1 MCNNSL
7 SPGISVSFYHMFLSM
22 TGIVVSGYA
31 PLGSPDRPYPNKEA
45 DPIVLNDPVLKKIAA
60 KHNKTVA
67 LVSLS
72 CFCFCFVSFV
82 CFFLFLF
89 GLTSLKEN
97 HFTSNIPRAATPLS
111 LK

>member
-1 MCNNSL
+1 M
-7 SPGISVSFYHMFLSM
+7 
-22 TGIVVSGYA
+22 SGYA

-67 LVSLS
+67 LVSLN
-72 CFCFCFVSFV
+72 CFCFLLCFV
-82 CFFLFLF
+82 CFCFLF
-89 GLTSLKEN
+89 GLKKLKEN
-97 HFTSNIPRAATPLS
+97 HFNSNIPRSATPLS

>member
-1 MCNNSL
+1 
-7 SPGISVSFYHMFLSM
+7 MFLSM

-82 CFFLFLF
+82 FFFSF
-89 GLTSLKEN
+89 SFWPYKAEGESFHVKHSSRSYSFIFEVN
-97 HFTSNIPRAATPLS
+97 
-111 LK
+111 